1 MTTGSTVLMG
11 QDFDGDRGSVVAA
24 VVYKVNNP
32 PLGTDCSPWD
42 GSVAANLVTGM
53 IQANGNYTRDGAS
66 EQYGPVLHS
75 LGWGIDGVTWRPLPL
90 TVPGDSDAQPTTGR
104 LDTVAKL
111 QFWTGANWRRAT
123 GVGNTGIAAGAAN
136 ALNTAAYLYGYDGSV
151 HQPARQKAQDSTG
164 LAVGTYGLQTASQ
177 LYALGSASIAT
188 PLRADDSQQLIV
200 TPSDPSVATAP
211 TPSTLYSAGGTT
223 VSASVK
229 ASAGRLFSVHARIS
243 HATAAGA
250 WLMLFDK
257 ASAPAGGDT
266 PIWRCWVQVNT
277 ATNISAEAGRDFFG
291 PQGLAFAAG
300 LSWGV
305 STTAATYTAIGAVV
319 NGHINISYK

>member
-1 MTTGSTVLMG
+1 MSGSTVLMG
-11 QDFDGDRGSVVAA
+11 QDFRGDRGSVVAA
-24 VVYKVNNP
+24 VVYTANAP
-32 PLGTDCSPWD
+32 GTGTDCSPWD

-53 IQANGNYTRDGAS
+53 IQANGDYTRDGAS
-66 EQYGPVLHS
+66 EQYGPALHS

-111 QFWTGANWRRAT
+111 QFWTGADWRRVR
-123 GVGNTGIAAGAAN
+123 GIGNTGAGAGAAGAVN
-136 ALNTAAYLYGYDGSV
+136 VAAYLFGWDGAQ
-151 HQPARQKAQDSTG
+151 HNPARQKVQDATG

-177 LYALGSASIAT
+177 LYALSTANVAT
-188 PLRADDSQQLIV
+188 PCRNDDNGSQIV
-200 TPSDPSVATAP
+200 TPTDPSLATAP
-211 TPSTLYSAGGTT
+211 TSSTMYSAGGTT
-223 VSASVK
+223 VSAAVK

-266 PIWRCWVQVNT
+266 PVWRCWIQANT